1 MNHVLTT
8 VHTSN
13 PSTVHVTITPTSA
26 STPTPTSAVQASLLH
41 RIELRV
47 ALWLLMRSARRQ
59 EPELDHAEQH
69 RRRRN
74 SSERARRE
82 QDALRAWCAQ
92 CMHH

>member
-8 VHTSN
+8 VTTSS
-13 PSTVHVTITPTSA
+13 PSTMLVTITPTST
-26 STPTPTSAVQASLLH
+26 STPTVEPSLLH

-47 ALWLLMRSARRQ
+47 AVWLLMRSARRQ
-59 EPELDHAEQH
+59 ERQVDHAEQH

-74 SSERARRE
+74 SAARARRE

>member
-8 VHTSN
+8 IRTSD

-26 STPTPTSAVQASLLH
+26 SASASTSAVKPSLLH
-41 RIELRV
+41 RIELRI

-59 EPELDHAEQH
+59 EPALDHAEQH